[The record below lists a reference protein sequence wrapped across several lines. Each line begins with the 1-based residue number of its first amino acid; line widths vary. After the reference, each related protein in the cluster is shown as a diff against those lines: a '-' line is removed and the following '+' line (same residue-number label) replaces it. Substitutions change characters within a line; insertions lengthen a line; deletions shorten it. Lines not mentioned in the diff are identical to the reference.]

1 MKNYRKKL
9 LCAGLSAVLLLSGCG
24 MSSELASVSD
34 SSHDEP
40 TLVTVWNYYN
50 GQQLKAFDKLVSEFN
65 DTVGNEKGI
74 LVESHSLG
82 TVYDLE
88 QSVLDTVNHKVGA
101 NELPNIFAAY
111 VDTAYAVDKL
121 GYVADLKPYLS
132 QEEIDKFVNSYI
144 EEGELSGD
152 GSIKI
157 FPVAKSTEIF
167 MLNKT
172 DWDKFAEA
180 TGADI
185 NDLKTIE
192 GLTKTAQDY
201 YEWTDSQTPEAN
213 DGKAFFGRD
222 AMANYFLIGAR
233 QLGTEIFS
241 VEDGKA
247 KLNFDKDVIR
257 KIWDN
262 YYVPFV
268 KGYFAASGKFRSDDI
283 KTSNIIAFTGAS
295 SGATFLPDQVT
306 VDDTERYP
314 IEMEAMECPEFEGGE
329 HYAVQQGAGMVVT
342 KTEDEPEE
350 QIEASVEFLKW
361 FTQDERNIQFSL
373 DSGYMPVTK
382 EANNLETIEK
392 NTSLNETDRT
402 FSVVK
407 AAIDTVNH
415 NTLYT
420 TKAFENGK
428 NARSI
433 LEYSMSDKAAEDRK
447 TVVEN
452 LQKGQ
457 TLEQASAEF
466 TGDECFEKWY
476 QETKEALEKLIK

>member
-111 VDTAYAVDKL
+111 VDTVYAVDKL

-213 DGKAFFGRD
+213 DGKAFFRQRRHGKLFHRRPTAWYRD
-222 AMANYFLIGAR
+222 FFCR
-233 QLGTEIFS
+233 RWKS
-241 VEDGKA
+241 K
-247 KLNFDKDVIR
+247 
-257 KIWDN
+257 
-262 YYVPFV
+262 
-268 KGYFAASGKFRSDDI
+268 
-283 KTSNIIAFTGAS
+283 
-295 SGATFLPDQVT
+295 
-306 VDDTERYP
+306 
-314 IEMEAMECPEFEGGE
+314 
-329 HYAVQQGAGMVVT
+329 
-342 KTEDEPEE
+342 
-350 QIEASVEFLKW
+350 
-361 FTQDERNIQFSL
+361 
-373 DSGYMPVTK
+373 
-382 EANNLETIEK
+382 
-392 NTSLNETDRT
+392 
-402 FSVVK
+402 
-407 AAIDTVNH
+407 
-415 NTLYT
+415 
-420 TKAFENGK
+420 
-428 NARSI
+428 
-433 LEYSMSDKAAEDRK
+433 
-447 TVVEN
+447 
-452 LQKGQ
+452 
-457 TLEQASAEF
+457 AEF
-466 TGDECFEKWY
+466 
-476 QETKEALEKLIK
+476 

>member
-24 MSSELASVSD
+24 MSSELASASD

-88 QSVLDTVNHKVGA
+88 QSVLDTINHKVGA

-132 QEEIDKFVNSYI
+132 QEEIDKFVDSYI

-152 GSIKI
+152 GS
-157 FPVAKSTEIF
+157 
-167 MLNKT
+167 
-172 DWDKFAEA
+172 
-180 TGADI
+180 
-185 NDLKTIE
+185 
-192 GLTKTAQDY
+192 
-201 YEWTDSQTPEAN
+201 
-213 DGKAFFGRD
+213 
-222 AMANYFLIGAR
+222 
-233 QLGTEIFS
+233 
-241 VEDGKA
+241 
-247 KLNFDKDVIR
+247 
-257 KIWDN
+257 
-262 YYVPFV
+262 
-268 KGYFAASGKFRSDDI
+268 
-283 KTSNIIAFTGAS
+283 
-295 SGATFLPDQVT
+295 
-306 VDDTERYP
+306 
-314 IEMEAMECPEFEGGE
+314 
-329 HYAVQQGAGMVVT
+329 
-342 KTEDEPEE
+342 
-350 QIEASVEFLKW
+350 
-361 FTQDERNIQFSL
+361 
-373 DSGYMPVTK
+373 
-382 EANNLETIEK
+382 
-392 NTSLNETDRT
+392 LNETDRT
-402 FSVVK
+402 FSIVK

>member
-1 MKNYRKKL
+1 
-9 LCAGLSAVLLLSGCG
+9 
-24 MSSELASVSD
+24 
-34 SSHDEP
+34 
-40 TLVTVWNYYN
+40 
-50 GQQLKAFDKLVSEFN
+50 
-65 DTVGNEKGI
+65 
-74 LVESHSLG
+74 
-82 TVYDLE
+82 
-88 QSVLDTVNHKVGA
+88 
-101 NELPNIFAAY
+101 
-111 VDTAYAVDKL
+111 
-121 GYVADLKPYLS
+121 
-132 QEEIDKFVNSYI
+132 
-144 EEGELSGD
+144 
-152 GSIKI
+152 
-157 FPVAKSTEIF
+157 

-283 KTSNIIAFTGAS
+283 KTGNIIAFTGAS

-392 NTSLNETDRT
+392 DTSLNETDRT
-402 FSVVK
+402 FSIVK

-466 TGDECFEKWY
+466 TGDEYFEKWY

>member
-65 DTVGNEKGI
+65 DTVGNEEGI

-111 VDTAYAVDKL
+111 VDTVYAVDKL

-283 KTSNIIAFTGAS
+283 KTGNIIAFTGAS

-392 NTSLNETDRT
+392 DTSLNETDRT
-402 FSVVK
+402 FSIVK

-466 TGDECFEKWY
+466 TGDEYFEKWY
-476 QETKEALEKLIK
+476 QETKEALEKIIK

>member
-1 MKNYRKKL
+1 
-9 LCAGLSAVLLLSGCG
+9 

-111 VDTAYAVDKL
+111 VDTAYTVDKL

-132 QEEIDKFVNSYI
+132 QEEIDKFVDSYI

-392 NTSLNETDRT
+392 DTSLNETDRT
-402 FSVVK
+402 FSIVK